1 MTDTT
6 NPTVDADGRMLS
18 DAAANLKLYDT
29 ASHAVE
35 PFVPVQPGHV
45 GIYVGN
51 NTVRDNIGYIRDIN
65 VDSWISYYGATST
78 PRWGWAK
85 GINLEG

>member
-1 MTDTT
+1 MTDAT

-45 GIYVGN
+45 GIYVCAAGCC
-51 NTVRDNIGYIRDIN
+51 VWAIR
-65 VDSWISYYGATST
+65 SRSCAT
-78 PRWGWAK
+78 
-85 GINLEG
+85 

>member
-45 GIYVGN
+45 GIYVC
-51 NTVRDNIGYIRDIN
+51 
-65 VDSWISYYGATST
+65 GATVQSSPHIGSEDKPNENRT
-78 PRWGWAK
+78 HIPKAYA
-85 GINLEG
+85 